1 MFNPSDH
8 GHVKVFYDSALNDL
22 NSELEDF
29 IANEAKLQREVTL
42 EECNLG
48 EKDCEDTLDELKAT
62 KSIENI
68 PTET

>member
-1 MFNPSDH
+1 
-8 GHVKVFYDSALNDL
+8 LNDL